1 MRACPHVRDTGVL
14 LRLLAAIVVLVAA
27 QPSLALSPN
36 SPRAPKAMADELLAA
51 DRAFSAISA
60 KTLLASGLSAQFA
73 DEVVMPVPG
82 KGFAHGK
89 AAAIAALAEHPDS
102 ADARIEWSPVRVG
115 ISADGRDGFTFGT
128 MVLTRADDSEVPL
141 KYLAYWRRGDDG
153 WRVLAYK
160 RSRRPADAVGAPAM
174 MAPAL
179 PPRLVVAEPDAAT
192 RARHER
198 SLDRAERAFSDDA
211 QRIGLAAAFER
222 HGRADAINLGGPDVD
237 AFVVGN
243 RAIGRAVSSGEPATG
258 SSVAWAP
265 DRVIVA
271 DSGDLGVTI
280 GMIRPHAQSADG
292 RRTEI
297 PFFTVWRRTSIDQPW
312 RYIAE

>member
-1 MRACPHVRDTGVL
+1 MDIGVL
-14 LRLLAAIVVLVAA
+14 LRLLAVIVTLLASL
-27 QPSLALSPN
+27 PCLALSPT
-36 SPRAPKAMADELLAA
+36 SPRAPKAIADELLAA

-73 DEVVMPVPG
+73 DGVVMPVPG

-89 AAAIAALAEHPDS
+89 AAAIEALASHPDS
-102 ADARIEWSPVRVG
+102 VDARIEWSPVRVG
-115 ISADGRDGFTFGT
+115 VSADGRDGFTFGT

-153 WRVLAYK
+153 WRVIAYK
-160 RSRRPADAVGAPAM
+160 RSRRPVAAVGTPAM

-179 PPRLVVAEPDAAT
+179 PPRLVVADPDAAT

-198 SLDRAERAFSDDA
+198 SLDRIERAFSDDA
-211 QRIGLAAAFER
+211 QKLGLAAAFER
-222 HGRADAINLGGPDVD
+222 YGRADAINLGGADVD
-237 AFVVGN
+237 GFVVGA
-243 RAIGRAVSSGEPATG
+243 RAIGRAVGAGEPAAG
-258 SSVAWAP
+258 SSVWWAP

-280 GMIRPHAQSADG
+280 GMIRPHAQPGDG
-292 RRTEI
+292 TRVEI
-297 PFFTVWRRTSIDQPW
+297 PFFTIWRRTSTDQPW

>member
-1 MRACPHVRDTGVL
+1 MDTGVF
-14 LRLLAAIVVLVAA
+14 LRFLIVIIGVLAAL
-27 QPSLALSPN
+27 PGLALSPN
-36 SPRAPKAMADELLAA
+36 NPRAPKAIADELLAA

-60 KTLLASGLSAQFA
+60 RTLLASGLSAQFA
-73 DEVVMPVPG
+73 DEVVMTVPG

-89 AAAIAALAEHPDS
+89 PAAIAALAAHPDS
-102 ADARIEWSPVRVG
+102 ADARVEWTPVRVG

-153 WRVLAYK
+153 WRVIAYK
-160 RSRRPADAVGAPAM
+160 RSRRPPGAIGAPAM

-179 PPRLVVAEPDAAT
+179 PPRLVAADPDAAT

-198 SLDRAERAFSDDA
+198 SLDRVERAFSDDA
-211 QRIGLAAAFER
+211 QKLGLAAAFER
-222 HGRADAINLGGPDVD
+222 YGRADAINLGGPDVD
-237 AFVVGN
+237 GFVVGA
-243 RAIGRAVSSGEPATG
+243 RAIGRAVSAGEPATG

-265 DRVIVA
+265 DHVVVA

-292 RRTEI
+292 TRVEI
-297 PFFTVWRRTSIDQPW
+297 PFFTVWRRPSVDQPW